1 MSVKLG
7 ADERRPAS
15 PRRGRPEEVVDLG
28 YTAEEILKL
37 AHEAKVQIIRL
48 QFVDI
53 LGVIKNVAI
62 PLSQLEKALDG
73 KIAFDGSSIEGFTR
87 IEESDMLLKPDYNS
101 FILLPWQENPIAR
114 MICDVYL
121 PDGQPFAGD
130 PRYVLK
136 RALAEAAELG
146 FTMNTGPEIEFFLFK
161 VGPDGVPTTATHDE
175 GSYFDLAPVDKGEEA
190 RREIVL
196 YLEKMGFEVEAA
208 HHEVAAA
215 QHEIDFKYADALTTA
230 DRVATFKIV
239 TRTVA
244 QRHGLHAT
252 FMPKPIF
259 GINGSGMHT
268 NLSLFKDGRNAF
280 FDPSGP
286 FQLSETAFHFIGGLL
301 KHVRSL
307 TAVTNP
313 LVNSYKRLVPG
324 YEAPV
329 YIAWSA
335 MNRTALIR
343 VPAARGMSTRL
354 ELRSPDPSCNPYLAF
369 AVILKAGLDGI
380 RNKIAPPDSIAKNIY
395 HMTEEERL
403 TEGITSLPGSLK
415 EALDELQRDP
425 LLREALGDHVYE
437 HFLEAKRI
445 EWDVYRTQVHQ
456 WELDQYLRTF

>member
-1 MSVKLG
+1 MG
-7 ADERRPAS
+7 YS
-15 PRRGRPEEVVDLG
+15 P
-28 YTAEEILKL
+28 EEILKL
-37 AHEAKVQIIRL
+37 AHDAKVSIIRL

-62 PLSQLEKALDG
+62 PLSQLEKALEG

-87 IEESDMLLKPDYNS
+87 IEESDMLLKPDLNS
-101 FILLPWQENPIAR
+101 FVILPWYENPIAR
-114 MICDVYL
+114 LICDVHL

-130 PRYVLK
+130 PRHVLK
-136 RALAEAAELG
+136 RALAEAAEMG
-146 FTMNTGPEIEFFLFK
+146 YTMNAGPEIEFFLFK
-161 VGPDGVPTTATHDE
+161 QGPDGEPTTVTHDE
-175 GSYFDLAPVDKGEEA
+175 GSYFDLSPIDKGEDA
-190 RREIVL
+190 RREIVH

-208 HHEVAAA
+208 HHEVATA

-239 TRTVA
+239 TRAVA
-244 QRHGLHAT
+244 QRYGLHAT

-268 NLSLFKDGRNAF
+268 NLSLFRGGKNAF

-286 FQLSETAFHFIGGLL
+286 YQLSEEAFYFIGGLL
-301 KHVRSL
+301 KHVGSF
-307 TAVTNP
+307 TAITNP

-329 YIAWSA
+329 YVAWSA

-354 ELRSPDPSCNPYLAF
+354 ELRSPDPSCNPYLSF

-380 RNKIAPPDSIAKNIY
+380 KNRITPPESIAKNIY
-395 HMTEEERL
+395 HMSNEERL
-403 TEGITSLPGSLK
+403 AEGIGSLPGSLE
-415 EALDELQRDP
+415 EALDGLRRNS

-437 HFLEAKRI
+437 HFTAAKRI

>member
-1 MSVKLG
+1 M
-7 ADERRPAS
+7 
-15 PRRGRPEEVVDLG
+15 G
-28 YTAEEILKL
+28 YTSEQILKM
-37 AHEAKVQIIRL
+37 AHDAKVSIIRL

-62 PLSQLEKALDG
+62 PLSQLEKALEG

-87 IEESDMLLKPDYNS
+87 IEESDMLLKPDLNS
-101 FILLPWQENPIAR
+101 FILLPWHDTPIAR

-130 PRYVLK
+130 PRFVLK
-136 RALAEAAELG
+136 RVLAEAAELG
-146 FTMNTGPEIEFFLFK
+146 FTMNAGPEIEFFLFK
-161 VGPDGVPTTATHDE
+161 MGADGEPTTVTHDE
-175 GSYFDLAPVDKGEEA
+175 GSYFDLSPVDRGEDA
-190 RREIVL
+190 RRDIVL
-196 YLEKMGFEVEAA
+196 FLEKMGFEVEAA
-208 HHEVAAA
+208 HHEVASA

-268 NLSLFKDGRNAF
+268 NLSLFRGGKNAF

-286 FQLSETAFHFIGGLL
+286 FQLSEEAFYFIGGLL
-301 KHVRSL
+301 KHVRSF

-380 RNKIAPPDSIAKNIY
+380 KNRIAPPESIARNIY
-395 HMTEEERL
+395 HMTDEERVAD
-403 TEGITSLPGSLK
+403 GIGSLPGSLR
-415 EALDELQRDP
+415 EALEEMSRDP
-425 LLREALGDHVYE
+425 LLREALGEHVYE
-437 HFLEAKRI
+437 HFMEAKRI

-456 WELDQYLRTF
+456 WELDQYLRAF

>member
-1 MSVKLG
+1 V
-7 ADERRPAS
+7 A
-15 PRRGRPEEVVDLG
+15 

-37 AHEAKVQIIRL
+37 AHEARIAIIRL

-87 IEESDMLLKPDYNS
+87 IEESDMLLKPDLNS
-101 FILLPWQENPIAR
+101 FILLPWSETPIAR
-114 MICDVYL
+114 MVCDVYL

-136 RALAEAAELG
+136 RALAEAADLG
-146 FTMNTGPEIEFFLFK
+146 YTMNAGPEIEFFLFK
-161 VGPDGVPTTATHDE
+161 IGPDGVPTTLTHDE
-175 GSYFDLAPVDKGEEA
+175 GSYFDLAPADKGEDA
-190 RREIVL
+190 RRDIVL
-196 YLEKMGFEVEAA
+196 YLEKLGFEVEAA
-208 HHEVAAA
+208 HHEVASA
-215 QHEIDFKYADALTTA
+215 QHEVDFKYADALTTA

-239 TRTVA
+239 TRMVA
-244 QRHGLHAT
+244 QQHGLHAT
-252 FMPKPIF
+252 FMPKPLF

-268 NLSLFKDGRNAF
+268 NLSLFKGGKNAF
-280 FDPSGP
+280 YDPTGP
-286 FQLSETAFHFIGGLL
+286 YQLSEEAFHFIGGLL
-301 KHVRSL
+301 KHARSF

-380 RNKIAPPDSIAKNIY
+380 KNKLAPPESIAKNIY
-395 HMTEEERL
+395 HMTDEERL
-403 TEGITSLPGSLK
+403 AEEILSLPGSLQ
-415 EALDELQRDP
+415 EALAEMGRNP

-437 HFLEAKRI
+437 HFREAKRI

>member
-1 MSVKLG
+1 MMS
-7 ADERRPAS
+7 
-15 PRRGRPEEVVDLG
+15 
-28 YTAEEILKL
+28 YTAAEILKL
-37 AHEAKVQIIRL
+37 AHDAKVSIIRL

-62 PLSQLEKALDG
+62 PLSQLEKALEG

-87 IEESDMLLKPDYNS
+87 IEESDMLLKPDLSS
-101 FILLPWQENPIAR
+101 FILLPWYDTPIAR
-114 MICDVYL
+114 MVCDVYL

-136 RALAEAAELG
+136 RILAEAAELG
-146 FTMNTGPEIEFFLFK
+146 YTMNAGPEIEFFLFK
-161 VGPDGVPTTATHDE
+161 ISPDGMPTTVTHDE
-175 GSYFDLAPVDKGEEA
+175 GSYFDLAPVDKGEDA
-190 RREIVL
+190 RRDIIL
-196 YLEKMGFEVEAA
+196 YLEKLGFEVEAA
-208 HHEVAAA
+208 HHEVASA

-268 NLSLFKDGRNAF
+268 NLSLFKDGKNAF
-280 FDPSGP
+280 YDPNRP
-286 FQLSETAFHFIGGLL
+286 YQLSEDALYFIGGLL
-301 KHVRSL
+301 KHARSL
-307 TAVTNP
+307 TAITNP

-380 RNKIAPPDSIAKNIY
+380 KNKTAPPESIAKNIY
-395 HMTEEERL
+395 HMTDDERL
-403 TEGITSLPGSLK
+403 AEGILSLPGSLK
-415 EALDELQRDP
+415 EALDEMERNP
-425 LLREALGDHVYE
+425 LIKEALGDHVYE
-437 HFLEAKRI
+437 HFMEAKRI